1 MTIEVLL
8 LLEIENIQCFY
19 GLSHVIHGVSLNVDA
34 GEVVSLLGRNG
45 AGKTTT
51 ISSVVGLMR
60 PRTGEVRVAGR
71 SIADAPVFE
80 IRRMG
85 VGWVPQGRRL
95 FSNLTVRENIHLA
108 AIKLGAKG
116 GSEAFERAYSLFP
129 RLEERRETY
138 AGNLSGGEQQM
149 LAVARALIGSP
160 RLVLFDEPTEGL
172 SPMVIADI
180 MRVVKE
186 IAAGG
191 TAVLLA
197 EQNVRVALSVADRHY
212 ILDHGE
218 VRFAA
223 TTAELKQRDDVVSE
237 YLGVKAKSAISSTKA
252 AVHQRRQS

>member
-1 MTIEVLL
+1 MI
-8 LLEIENIQCFY
+8 LEIENIQCFY
-19 GLSHVIHGVSLNVDA
+19 GLSHVIHGVSLTVDA

-45 AGKTTT
+45 AGKTTS
-51 ISSVVGLMR
+51 ILSVVGLMR
-60 PRTGEVRVAGR
+60 PRTGDIRVAGQ
-71 SIADAPVFE
+71 SIAEASVFE

-95 FSNLTVRENIHLA
+95 FPNLTVRENIHLA
-108 AIKLGAKG
+108 TIKLGAKREG
-116 GSEAFERAYSLFP
+116 EAFERAYSLFP
-129 RLEERRETY
+129 RLEERRDTQ

-172 SPMVIADI
+172 SPIVIADI
-180 MRVVKE
+180 VRVVKE
-186 IAAGG
+186 IAAEGA
-191 TAVLLA
+191 AVLLA

-223 TTAELKQRDDVVSE
+223 TTAELEQREDVVSE
-237 YLGVKAKSAISSTKA
+237 YLGVKAKPAIGST
-252 AVHQRRQS
+252 